1 MIIHILDL
9 FGIAVCAATG
19 ALAAGR
25 KRMDLFGIV
34 VVAIV
39 TAIGGGTIR
48 DVILGIRPVFWI
60 SDPMYVI
67 IATSAALVTFIAAR
81 HLKKAHPLLLI
92 FDALGLA
99 FFTVIGCQK
108 AFAMHVPYVIVVVM
122 GMITGVAGGIIRDI
136 LCGEIPLVL
145 RKEIYAT
152 ASLLGG
158 VVLVTLRHFDVP
170 RGTSVMI
177 GAAAV
182 LVLRLAAIYWQLSL
196 PVFRVTRDKED

>member
-1 MIIHILDL
+1 M
-9 FGIAVCAATG
+9 FGTAVFAATG

-25 KRMDLFGIV
+25 KRMDLFGII

-39 TAIGGGTIR
+39 TAIGGGTVR
-48 DVILGIRPVFWI
+48 DVILGIRPVLWI
-60 SDPMYVI
+60 SDPMYVVV
-67 IATSAALVTFIAAR
+67 ATAAALVTFVAAR
-81 HLKKAHPLLLI
+81 HLSKAHPLLLI
-92 FDALGLA
+92 FDAFGLA

-122 GMITGVAGGIIRDI
+122 GVITGVAGGIIRDL

-158 VVLVTLRHFDVP
+158 IVLVALRHFDVS
-170 RGTSVMI
+170 RGVSVI
-177 GAAAV
+177 IAAAAV
-182 LVLRLAAIYWQLSL
+182 LMLRLAAIYWQLSL
-196 PVFRVTRDKED
+196 PVFRVSGDREK